1 MSTPIKTNT
10 EELQEIL
17 QTVYNLPNASGG
29 GSTEPDLVITYN
41 NPING
46 ESFSNPSF
54 CSFDNAAV
62 VDTYS
67 KLLAGQTVNCVLNS
81 EYWIHSG
88 TMVKASSPHVTAHAA
103 AESNNSARVGCM
115 IVYFKLW
122 HQWNPMGLA
131 LVEIEFDIHGDDTA
145 SVTRCYVT
153 KHTSWSS
160 AFL

>member
-1 MSTPIKTNT
+1 MMIKTNT

-29 GSTEPDLVITYN
+29 SAEPDLVITYSN
-41 NPING
+41 TDLSQ
-46 ESFSNPSF
+46 SFSDPSL

-122 HQWNPMGLA
+122 HQWYPNGLA
-131 LVEIEFDIHGDDTA
+131 LVEIEFDIHSDNTA
-145 SVTRCYVT
+145 SVRRCYVT
-153 KHTSWSS
+153 RHTEWSS
-160 AFL
+160 AFLQ

>member
-1 MSTPIKTNT
+1 MIKTNT

-29 GSTEPDLVITYN
+29 STEPDLVITYSN
-41 NPING
+41 TDLSQ
-46 ESFSNPSF
+46 SFSNPSF

-62 VDTYS
+62 IDTYN

-88 TMVKASSPHVTAHAA
+88 HMVKASSPHITTHAVT
-103 AESNNSARVGCM
+103 ESNNSARVGCM

-122 HQWNPMGLA
+122 HQWNPSGLA
-131 LVEIEFDIHGDDTA
+131 LVEIEFDIHSDDSA
-145 SVTRCYVT
+145 SIRRCYVT
-153 KHTSWSS
+153 RHTAWSS
-160 AFL
+160 GFL